1 MFITLIKHYYSQT
14 FDHFIVDVVVVSVCA
29 LTVRG
34 PVISYNRIE
43 WLSVDLLFSLSLIFS
58 MSPSWNQ
65 SINSVWC
72 ELHPCVSVSQICSQ
86 LSERLEKQQTLN
98 KGELEKIRVRLSH
111 AQTAF
116 IQTARLVSLAV
127 HVGTNSSLSNN
138 FFKNICNK
146 FKEVFTQKIWIVLLC
161 DALFFYLPLLDYWK
175 KLQKRC
181 KGAKICHKTGP

>member
-1 MFITLIKHYYSQT
+1 
-14 FDHFIVDVVVVSVCA
+14 
-29 LTVRG
+29 
-34 PVISYNRIE
+34 
-43 WLSVDLLFSLSLIFS
+43 

-116 IQTARLVSLAV
+116 IQTAHLVSLAV
-127 HVGTNSSLSNN
+127 HVGTNSSRSNN
-138 FFKNICNK
+138 FFKTFATNLKKYLPKNLNSFIMWRP
-146 FKEVFTQKIWIVLLC
+146 V
-161 DALFFYLPLLDYWK
+161 FYLPLLDYWK

-181 KGAKICHKTGP
+181 KGAKICHKTGPYVQHMFLSFALWYLCSKSSNGGTNAVQILFLIDISAFWMILNCEFPNEI

>member
-116 IQTARLVSLAV
+116 IQTAHLVSLAV
-127 HVGTNSSLSNN
+127 HVGTNSSRSNN
-138 FFKNICNK
+138 FFKTFATNLKKYLPKNLNSFIMWRP
-146 FKEVFTQKIWIVLLC
+146 V
-161 DALFFYLPLLDYWK
+161 FYLPLLDYWK